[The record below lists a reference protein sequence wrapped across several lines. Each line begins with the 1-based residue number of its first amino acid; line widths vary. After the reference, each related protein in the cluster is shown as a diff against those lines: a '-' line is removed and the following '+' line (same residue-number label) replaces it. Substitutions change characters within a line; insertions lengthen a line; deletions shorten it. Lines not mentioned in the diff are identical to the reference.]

1 MKKPLKI
8 AFDASPLLVNKTGV
22 AYYIERLVTE
32 LARKYPEQVELVGFY
47 YNFLGRKS
55 AEHMPAMPNVHYRP
69 VKFIPSKIVYQLRR
83 WNIEIPVEVYL
94 KEKVDFILYGN
105 FLGYPS
111 LRHTASAPVVHD
123 LTYLDLPEYVAAK
136 NRSDLERFVPKEIK
150 RSRFV
155 VTVSDFSK
163 QKIAATYGV
172 AADDVLVTPIP
183 PIPPTLH
190 SEAERAK
197 KLSELGIDKPFVLF
211 VSTIEPRK
219 NVISLIDAYEAL
231 PEKRKQDAMLVIVGR
246 MGWNCEAE
254 AVRLQKAKDDGLN
267 VLHVGYV
274 DDETK
279 SILFESATIFSSAS
293 YYEGFGMPV
302 LEAMSYSRPCA
313 VSDIQVFH
321 EVAGD
326 AGAYFDPH
334 NIPSITNTLEMLLG
348 DANKRQTLAK
358 QGKARADSFRWD
370 DVATSLFEKIN
381 KSITDD

>member
-22 AYYIERLVTE
+22 AYYIERLATE
-32 LARKYPEQVELVGFY
+32 LARKYPNQVELVGFY

-55 AEHMPAMPNVHYRP
+55 AKHMPILPNIHYRP

-83 WNIEIPVEVYL
+83 WNIEIPAEVFI

-111 LRHTASAPVVHD
+111 LKHTPSAPVVHD
-123 LTYLDLPEYVAAK
+123 LTYLNLPEYVAAK

-150 RSRFV
+150 RSSFV
-155 VTVSDFSK
+155 ITVSEFSK
-163 QKIAATYGV
+163 EKIAKTYEV
-172 AADDVLVTPIP
+172 AADDILVTPIP

-190 SEAERAK
+190 PKDSRVK
-197 KLSELGIDKPFVLF
+197 RLQELGIDKPYILF
-211 VSTIEPRK
+211 VGTVEPRK
-219 NVISLIDAYEAL
+219 NVIALIDAYEAL
-231 PEKRKQDAMLVIVGR
+231 SEKTRQQAMLVIVGR
-246 MGWNCEAE
+246 IGWNCEAE
-254 AVRLQKAKDDGLN
+254 VARIQKAKEDGLN

-279 SILFESATIFSSAS
+279 AILFESATIFSSAS

-302 LEAMSYSRPCA
+302 LEAMSYATPSA

-326 AGAYFDPH
+326 AGIYFDPK
-334 NIPSITNTLEMLLG
+334 NIPSITKSFEMLLN
-348 DANKRQTLAK
+348 DPAKRQSLAK
-358 QGKARADSFRWD
+358 QAKARADSFSWD
-370 DVATSLFEKIN
+370 TVAGSLFDKIQR
-381 KSITDD
+381 SLTDD